1 MIHAIDVQAKM
12 KLRAAIRL
20 ITILSLKE
28 LLLQGK
34 AIVGPGVRGCEV
46 SETLGKSAT
55 YEGDPAPHVCAS
67 ARNCGNAD
75 TVAGCGVGRLF
86 RP

>member
-1 MIHAIDVQAKM
+1 MIHAIDVQTKM

-34 AIVGPGVRGCEV
+34 AIVGPGILGYEV
-46 SETLGKSAT
+46 SEASGKSTT
-55 YEGDPAPHVCAS
+55 YEETGLRMCVPSHAPAEALTPWPDA
-67 ARNCGNAD
+67 
-75 TVAGCGVGRLF
+75 
-86 RP
+86 